1 MFSKG
6 REEKS
11 DNVSTGRIE
20 TVYYWRTLELEN
32 RITRFLHKVRL
43 PLLLEDFNSIICLTG
58 NGHGARNCLQK
69 TPLCIIFFA
78 ANRLPIEPLKSALL
92 QKPQILDYGHLRY
105 CSHYIK
111 LEIILRWNM
120 IISFWNCVKI
130 FIFNQTSCLIY
141 SSLKFCENALKV

>member
-58 NGHGARNCLQK
+58 NCHGARNCLQK
-69 TPLCIIFFA
+69 ILLCIIFFCGKPF
-78 ANRLPIEPLKSALL
+78 ANRASEIGPPPEATNIGLWT
-92 QKPQILDYGHLRY
+92 PQILQPLYKAGDHFEMKYDYL
-105 CSHYIK
+105 ILK
-111 LEIILRWNM
+111 LCKTIHFQPNFL
-120 IISFWNCVKI
+120 
-130 FIFNQTSCLIY
+130 LD
-141 SSLKFCENALKV
+141 L